1 MSLKIDRVQLE
12 IVIQQ
17 DTARQK
23 MIQLEDKMRDTRKE
37 LKKLKEGTEEYAA
50 KSAELKG
57 FQKEYDSLF
66 EKIGIGS
73 LSLKELGNRQKELN
87 AILKNLP
94 GDSNEYSQYNK
105 QLQEINIRIK
115 ELKGNAN
122 EAKFSIG
129 KLADGFNKY
138 AAIGAG
144 LIASLTGVALT
155 ARKCVD
161 EFADMEEAQSQM
173 RKYTGLTTQEV
184 KDVNEEFKRMDTRT
198 ARTKLNEIAGDAGK
212 IGVAGKKNIENFVEA
227 ANMIGVALGDDL
239 GKDAVLNI
247 AKLAQVFGEDKN
259 KGLRGAMLATG
270 SAVNA
275 VGQNSSAAE
284 GYLVGFTARVAGS
297 AQQAKIAQTS
307 LIGYASVLDQNMQQE
322 EMAAT
327 AFQTL
332 MLKMY
337 QEPAKFAKMAGK
349 NVSEFTKLIKKDAN
363 EAILQFL
370 DSLNSK
376 GGLDKLAP
384 MFKDMGL
391 DGVRASG
398 VISTMAGKVNDIR
411 AAQDLANKSYQEGT
425 SIIQEY
431 NIQNNTV
438 EAEIEKR
445 KKQFADIRIELGEKL
460 LPAMK
465 YVISGGS
472 MTVKMLS
479 TMVSMFLKYGSTIA
493 SLALIIGTYTAA
505 VKLNT
510 IWQKNYSIAAVR
522 WFVIEQ
528 MKAYW
533 IKITTAATLLQVAAT
548 GYLTGATR
556 VANLAM
562 KEFFV
567 MLGLNP
573 IGLIIASVVAL
584 TTAMYFLSQKT
595 DLAKIA
601 KENLNRVYRE
611 AIEKTD
617 EEKNRIK
624 ALLSIIHSE
633 TAAYTEKQKAII
645 DLKKIVP
652 EYNAVLSK
660 TGKITSENTAA
671 VNEYIEALL
680 RKNKLEGLKDNLE
693 ELYGDKFK
701 QERRVK
707 ESQEDYNSKKQKQN
721 SGTMAPVVGMS
732 AADVSRNYLKKEE
745 ESLDIINKKIK
756 LIRDSYKNAIIEK
769 DKSERP
775 TKKGSSESDSNK
787 KSGSSNIGADS
798 KDKHPWNTEIQAA
811 ENAYNEQLLLL
822 KKSSDKRGQTETEYQ
837 MDALQKE
844 TDFQLKKL
852 EIINRYQSKVTDKKA
867 KSELGK
873 LESDANSAIYDSLK
887 KSEENRLAL
896 LKEYRDKR
904 LDTVKSGEDKLRLE
918 LSTQYEKGE
927 LLEDDYKNR
936 IKAIEV
942 ASLNER
948 HYILQEYQDDVSNLE
963 FKNGEKK
970 AVVVKEAGDAIIAV
984 EKDINEKRAEILN
997 SSSSLIDKF
1006 GEEYRKLNLEAS
1018 MNETLNALEVF
1029 YQAQLDFANKNGIDT
1044 TNLTRIYE
1052 EAKKQI
1058 TKEYAKDRKDVV
1070 KKYGIESAEENK
1082 NLALEALEKEHAQG
1096 LLSEKEYEAA
1106 KSKIFSDYLK
1116 EKIEANR
1123 VYFDTFNEVLSN
1135 MSSAVQGFQ
1144 DAEVSKTE
1152 YAYDKKIK
1160 AAKKAGKDTTK
1171 LEEEKEEAVAG
1182 VKKKYADMQ
1191 LAINVMQTI
1200 STTALSAMLAYASL
1214 SWIPVV
1220 GPVLGAAAAA
1230 SIIAAGAA
1238 QIAVA
1243 KQQRDE
1249 AKGLKGGGYSDDYV
1263 DGYTTPGN
1271 PDDVAGAIP
1280 VHKSEFVANHYA
1292 VANPHVRQ
1300 FLDVFDIAQKN
1311 GSIRMLNTT
1320 NILEQI
1326 RTKTGKYSG
1335 GYINDSTSA
1344 NADINYNNID
1354 GNTISRLIQVI
1365 KLLQEGNNLLKIIS
1379 VKDLKVNAKDVRDEI
1394 KRIEKLEQNV
1404 SR

>member
-50 KSAELKG
+50 KSADLKEL
-57 FQKEYDSLF
+57 QKEYDSLF

-87 AILKNLP
+87 AIIKNLP
-94 GDSNEYSQYNK
+94 GDSSEYKQYSNQLNEVNS
-105 QLQEINIRIK
+105 RIK

-138 AAIGAG
+138 AAMGAG

-161 EFADMEEAQSQM
+161 EFAEMEEAESQT

-184 KDVNEEFKRMDTRT
+184 KELNEEFKRMDTRT
-198 ARTKLNEIAGDAGK
+198 ARTRLNEIAGEAGK
-212 IGVAGKKNIENFVEA
+212 IGVTGRKNIKDFVDA
-227 ANMIGVALGDDL
+227 ANMINVALGEDL

-247 AKLAQVFGEDKN
+247 AKLAQMFGEDKS

-270 SAVNA
+270 SAINA
-275 VGQNSSAAE
+275 VAQNSSAAE
-284 GYLVGFTARVAGS
+284 EYLVGFTARVAGA
-297 AQQAKIAQTS
+297 AQQAKVSQTS
-307 LIGYASVLDQNMQQE
+307 LLGYASVLDQNMQQQ
-322 EMAAT
+322 EMAGT

-337 QEPAKFAKMAGK
+337 QSPAKFAKLAGK
-349 NVSEFTKLIKKDAN
+349 SVSEFTNLIKKDAN

-370 DSLNSK
+370 ETLNNK

-391 DGVRASG
+391 EGVRASG
-398 VISTMAGKVNDIR
+398 VISTMAGKVDDIR
-411 AAQDLANKSYQEGT
+411 AAQNMANQSYQEGT

-438 EAEIEKR
+438 QGEIDKR
-445 KKQFADIRIELGEKL
+445 KKQFTDIRIELGEKL

-465 YVISGGS
+465 YIISGGS
-472 MTVKMLS
+472 MTIKILS
-479 TMVSMFLKYGSTIA
+479 AMVSMFLKYGSTIA
-493 SLALIIGTYTAA
+493 SLVLIIGAYTAA

-510 IWQKNYSIAAVR
+510 LWQSKFNVVSIETIAV
-522 WFVIEQ
+522 EKL
-528 MKAYW
+528 KAYW
-533 IKITTAATLLQVAAT
+533 SKIVTAATLLQVAAT

-567 MLGLNP
+567 MMGLNP

-595 DLAKIA
+595 DMAKIA
-601 KENLNRVYRE
+601 KENLNRVYQE

-671 VNEYIEALL
+671 VNEYITALL

-701 QERRVK
+701 QERKVK
-707 ESQEDYNSKKQKQN
+707 EGRDDYNSKKERQN
-721 SGTMAPVVGMS
+721 SGSMAPVVGMS
-732 AADVSRNYLKKEE
+732 ATDVSDYNLKQDEKD
-745 ESLDIINKKIK
+745 LDLINNKIK
-756 LIRDSYKNAIIEK
+756 MVKKAYQAAFIPEKKNAGTTKNNEK
-769 DKSERP
+769 KNA
-775 TKKGSSESDSNK
+775 GGNASSTP
-787 KSGSSNIGADS
+787 S
-798 KDKHPWNTEIQAA
+798 KDKHPWSEEIQTA

-822 KKSSDKRGQTETEYQ
+822 KKSSDKRGQTESEYQ

-852 EIINRYQSKVTDKKA
+852 SIINKYQGKVTDKKKKA
-867 KSELGK
+867 ELGK
-873 LESDANSAIYDSLK
+873 LESETNAAIYDSLK
-887 KSEENRLAL
+887 KSEDNRLTI

-904 LDTVKSGEDKLRLE
+904 LEKVKSGEESIKLE
-918 LSTQYEKGE
+918 LSKQYEKGE
-927 LLEDDYKNR
+927 LKEKDYKNR
-936 IKAIEV
+936 IAALEV
-942 ASLNER
+942 ATSSER
-948 HYILQEYQDDVSNLE
+948 LAVLKDYQDDVSNLE

-970 AVVVKEAGDAIIAV
+970 LTVVKEAGDAVILS
-984 EKDINEKRAEILN
+984 EKEVNEKRAEIAK
-997 SSSSLIDKF
+997 SSSDLVERF
-1006 GEEYRKLNLEAS
+1006 GEEYRKLNYKAS
-1018 MNETLNALEVF
+1018 MNETLDALDSF
-1029 YQAQLDFANKNGIDT
+1029 YQSQLELAQKNGIDT
-1044 TNLTRIYE
+1044 TNLTKIYE
-1052 EAKKQI
+1052 EAKKNI
-1058 TKEYAKDRKDVV
+1058 TDDYAKDRKEVI
-1070 KKYGIESAEENK
+1070 KKYGLESAEENK
-1082 NLALEALEKEHAQG
+1082 NLKLKALEEEHAQG
-1096 LLSEKEYEAA
+1096 LLKEKEYEVA
-1106 KSKIFSDYLK
+1106 KNKIFNDYLK
-1116 EKIEANR
+1116 DKIQANK
-1123 VYFDTFNEVLSN
+1123 VYFDAFNEVLSN
-1135 MSSAVQGFQ
+1135 VSSAVQGFQ

-1152 YAYDKKIK
+1152 SAYDKKIK

-1171 LEEEKEEAVAG
+1171 LEEEKEESVAA
-1182 VKKKYADMQ
+1182 VKKKYAEMQ
-1191 LAINVMQTI
+1191 FAINVLQTI
-1200 STTALSAMLAYASL
+1200 SSTALSAMLAYSSL
-1214 SWIPVV
+1214 AWIPGV
-1220 GPVLGAAAAA
+1220 GPALGAAAAA
-1230 SIIAAGAA
+1230 AAIAAGAA

-1249 AKGLKGGGYSDDYV
+1249 AKGLKTGGYSDDYIE
-1263 DGYTTPGN
+1263 GYTKSGN
-1271 PDDVAGAIP
+1271 PDDVAGTIP
-1280 VHKSEFVANHYA
+1280 VHKSEFVANHNA
-1292 VANPHVRQ
+1292 VANPHVKQ
-1300 FLDVFDIAQKN
+1300 FLDVFDVAQKN
-1311 GSIRMLNTT
+1311 GSIRMINTT
-1320 NILEQI
+1320 QILEQI

-1335 GYINDSTSA
+1335 GYTSSDDSNYGTGMPTNSA
-1344 NADINYNNID
+1344 GNN
-1354 GNTISRLIQVI
+1354 NFSLERVI
-1365 KLLQEGNNLLKIIS
+1365 KLMSESVQLLKVIS
-1379 VKDLKVNAKDVRDEI
+1379 AKDLKVNAKDVRDEI

-1404 SR
+1404 NR

>member
-94 GDSNEYSQYNK
+94 GDSKEYSQYNK
-105 QLQEINIRIK
+105 QLQEVNVRIK

-184 KDVNEEFKRMDTRT
+184 KDVNEAFKQMDTRT

-212 IGVAGKKNIENFVEA
+212 IGVEGKKNVEEFVEA
-227 ANMIGVALGDDL
+227 ANMIGVSLGDDL

-247 AKLAQVFGEDKN
+247 AKLAQVFGEDKT

-332 MLKMY
+332 MLKLY

-349 NVSEFTKLIKKDAN
+349 NVSEFTTLIKKDAN

-384 MFKDMGL
+384 LFKEMGL

-398 VISTMAGKVNDIR
+398 VISTMAGKVKDIR
-411 AAQDLANKSYQEGT
+411 AAQELANKSYQEGT

-438 EAEIEKR
+438 EAELEKR

-465 YVISGGS
+465 YMISGGS
-472 MTVKMLS
+472 MTIKMLS
-479 TMVSMFLKYGSTIA
+479 SMVSIFLQYRNTITVLTIA
-493 SLALIIGTYTAA
+493 IIAYTAITKGAILMNKLQVLWTDKIIVALKTMYSTMMANPYLATITSIALLISIFKDYNRELTESEAIQKRTNEIKNEATKNIAVESKELEQYLSIARDETLSKGEREAAIRKLNEISPKYFGNLTLEKIGTKEAD
-505 VKLNT
+505 
-510 IWQKNYSIAAVR
+510 AAVR
-522 WFVIEQ
+522 DYTQSIYALAEAEAIRAKLKQVTEEKISVMGDMNKNPGFLDNLLSGNFNEIFQ
-528 MKAYW
+528 GSKAGL
-533 IKITTAATLLQVAAT
+533 ANMVNQASTLLKGTTDNWADETIDSWANRYVFK
-548 GYLTGATR
+548 LK
-556 VANLAM
+556 NLA
-562 KEFFV
+562 KEETQLTN
-567 MLGLNP
+567 MLQDNIKKSL
-573 IGLIIASVVAL
+573 SRD
-584 TTAMYFLSQKT
+584 TT
-595 DLAKIA
+595 
-601 KENLNRVYRE
+601 
-611 AIEKTD
+611 
-617 EEKNRIK
+617 
-624 ALLSIIHSE
+624 
-633 TAAYTEKQKAII
+633 
-645 DLKKIVP
+645 
-652 EYNAVLSK
+652 
-660 TGKITSENTAA
+660 
-671 VNEYIEALL
+671 
-680 RKNKLEGLKDNLE
+680 KDNANA
-693 ELYGDKFK
+693 G
-701 QERRVK
+701 
-707 ESQEDYNSKKQKQN
+707 NGG
-721 SGTMAPVVGMS
+721 SGNGT
-732 AADVSRNYLKKEE
+732 
-745 ESLDIINKKIK
+745 
-756 LIRDSYKNAIIEK
+756 
-769 DKSERP
+769 
-775 TKKGSSESDSNK
+775 
-787 KSGSSNIGADS
+787 DS

-904 LDTVKSGEDKLRLE
+904 LDNVKSGEDKLRLE
-918 LSTQYEKGE
+918 LSKQYEKGE
-927 LLEDDYKNR
+927 LLEDDYKNH
-936 IKAIEV
+936 IKAIEA

-970 AVVVKEAGDAIIAV
+970 ASVVKEAGDAIIAV

-1006 GEEYRKLNLEAS
+1006 GEEYRKLNFEAS

-1052 EAKKQI
+1052 ESKKQI
-1058 TKEYAKDRKDVV
+1058 IKEYAKDRQEVI
-1070 KKYGIESAEENK
+1070 KKYELDTAEENK
-1082 NLALEALEKEHAQG
+1082 NTKLKALEDEHAQG

-1106 KSKIFSDYLK
+1106 KNKIFNDYLK
-1116 EKIEANR
+1116 DKIQANK
-1123 VYFDTFNEVLSN
+1123 VYFDEFNEVLSN

-1182 VKKKYADMQ
+1182 VKKKYAEMQ
-1191 LAINVMQTI
+1191 FAINVLQTI
-1200 STTALSAMLAYASL
+1200 SSTALSAMLAYSSL
-1214 SWIPVV
+1214 AWIPGV
-1220 GPVLGAAAAA
+1220 GPALGAAAAA
-1230 SIIAAGAA
+1230 AAIAAGAA

-1300 FLDVFDIAQKN
+1300 FLDVFDVAQKN

-1335 GYINDSTSA
+1335 GYINDSTSG